1 MTENIQMEGIN
12 DIASF
17 LGTCPPFNRLS
28 PSARQSVAEA
38 LEQVHFQPGE
48 ALMEAG
54 SVGDAYFLLREG
66 KVEIV
71 KKNGDGEELLAVR
84 GAGAGVGEIA
94 LLTRGPRTATVRAV
108 DAVRAYR
115 LSIEAFEQIIG
126 REAAV
131 ADYLLEEARANLQ
144 KVSFSVGSPLISLSP
159 DRLSAVFARMTP
171 LVVSAGTE
179 VCRQGENGDAF
190 YVIQSGRMEVLAKEL
205 EETPILKAL
214 LGPGMTFGEEAL
226 LTGKPRSATV
236 KAVEE
241 SLLLCLNQKDFK
253 ELLEADFA
261 REISIK
267 DALQMQKE
275 AGNVLLD
282 VRFPEE
288 AEDGQIPESRLLP
301 LGELRVRCR
310 ELDPKTRYLVYCRS
324 GRRSKIA
331 AFLLNQR
338 GYKALS
344 IAGGILAWQQAMEK
358 SSDYSM

>member
-1 MTENIQMEGIN
+1 
-12 DIASF
+12 
-17 LGTCPPFNRLS
+17 
-28 PSARQSVAEA
+28 
-38 LEQVHFQPGE
+38 
-48 ALMEAG
+48 
-54 SVGDAYFLLREG
+54 
-66 KVEIV
+66 
-71 KKNGDGEELLAVR
+71 
-84 GAGAGVGEIA
+84 
-94 LLTRGPRTATVRAV
+94 
-108 DAVRAYR
+108 
-115 LSIEAFEQIIG
+115 
-126 REAAV
+126 
-131 ADYLLEEARANLQ
+131 
-144 KVSFSVGSPLISLSP
+144 
-159 DRLSAVFARMTP
+159 MTP

-241 SLLLCLNQKDFK
+241 SLLLCLNQKTLRSF
-253 ELLEADFA
+253 LEADFA
-261 REISIK
+261 REVSINE
-267 DALQMQKE
+267 ALQMQKE

-288 AEDGQIPESRLLP
+288 AEDGQVPKSQLLP
-301 LGELRVRCR
+301 LGELRVRYR

-344 IAGGILAWQQAMEK
+344 VAGGMLAWQQAVERWKSVIERFRASKVRAGANRCLALPTLKVSARRQKYVAWLLVRRHIKGKLITIK
-358 SSDYSM
+358 SSTKHQRIRV

>member
-1 MTENIQMEGIN
+1 MTTNLQMEGIN
-12 DIASF
+12 DIAGF

-28 PSARQSVAEA
+28 PAARQSVAEA

-48 ALMEAG
+48 ALIEAG
-54 SVGDAYFLLREG
+54 HTGDAYFLLREG

-71 KKNGDGEELLAVR
+71 KKNGDGEVLLAVR

-94 LLTRGPRTATVRAV
+94 LLTRGPRTATVRAIDSV
-108 DAVRAYR
+108 KAYK
-115 LSIEAFEQIIG
+115 LSIEAFEQIIS

-131 ADYLLEEARANLQ
+131 ADYLLEEARSHLQ
-144 KVSFSVGSPLISLSP
+144 KDFSSASSPLISLSP
-159 DRLSAVFARMTP
+159 DRLSAIFARMTP

-179 VCRQGENGDAF
+179 VCRQGENGDTF

-205 EETPILKAL
+205 EETPILKAV

-236 KAVEE
+236 KAIEE
-241 SLLLCLNQKDFK
+241 TLLLCLNKKDFK
-253 ELLEADFA
+253 ELLEADLA

-267 DALQMQKE
+267 EAQQMQKE
-275 AGNVLLD
+275 AGAVFLD
-282 VRFPEE
+282 VRFHEE
-288 AEDGQIPESRLLP
+288 AEDGQISGSSLLP
-301 LGELRVRCR
+301 LGELRVRYR
-310 ELDPKTRYLVYCRS
+310 ELDPKICYLVYCRS

-331 AFLLNQR
+331 AFLLSQR

-344 IAGGILAWQQAMEK
+344 IAGGMLAWQQAMENEG
-358 SSDYSM
+358 